1 MQIRQQA
8 SWPRSRSSLFS
19 AIPSVAFSNHG
30 CSWPRRCPR
39 TVLVRRGEFRAGPVR
54 DTLRTMLKIRL
65 HRLTALCVV
74 IVQVAALPQR
84 AAAAQAPQAGWDV
97 AVYPILAWV
106 PLGIGIDVDIPP
118 FGGDSGGL
126 SDLSSPWT
134 WISSTDMPP
143 SDAGSLPTC
152 I

>member
-1 MQIRQQA
+1 MR
-8 SWPRSRSSLFS
+8 
-19 AIPSVAFSNHG
+19 
-30 CSWPRRCPR
+30 
-39 TVLVRRGEFRAGPVR
+39 
-54 DTLRTMLKIRL
+54 KIRL
-65 HRLTALCVV
+65 HCLTALCVV
-74 IVQVAALPQR
+74 IVQIAALPQR
-84 AAAAQAPQAGWDV
+84 AAGAPAPQEGWDV

-118 FGGDSGGL
+118 FEGDVGGAGDIVDSRFDGAFLGGGPRPTVPGGSRATPSGPASEETAS
-126 SDLSSPWT
+126 SDLTSQWT